1 MLRCNSIEGTAQ
13 ELSPMLKFRS
23 PKRYAEGHCPG
34 PGVSYVE
41 STVRKRT
48 SFEEHPMIKTLSLI
62 ALGAA
67 IALAPAAALAEQGT
81 SSSYGSVGWGPHIPT
96 QSLTPFDRSWNH
108 ANQSKYQAQDSA
120 EWLRTHG
127 KSPFPF

>member
-1 MLRCNSIEGTAQ
+1 MAENARELPQKQISLTKTLRPRG
-13 ELSPMLKFRS
+13 LSRPVGFLPR
-23 PKRYAEGHCPG
+23 GIQ
-34 PGVSYVE
+34 
-41 STVRKRT
+41 RT
-48 SFEEHPMIKTLSLI
+48 SFEENPMVKTIALI

-120 EWLRTHG
+120 EWLRQHG